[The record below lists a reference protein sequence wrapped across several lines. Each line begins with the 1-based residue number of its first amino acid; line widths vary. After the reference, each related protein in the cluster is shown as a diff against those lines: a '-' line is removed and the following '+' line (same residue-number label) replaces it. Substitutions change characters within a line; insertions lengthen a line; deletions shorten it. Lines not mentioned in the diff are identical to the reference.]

1 LPTNNKYRVQDI
13 AKDMGVDR
21 AEVIEALEKAFG
33 GTAKKAQT
41 ALSPEEVSYLLAK
54 YSNKHEVKNF
64 DEYFAKT
71 AAVKTEAPK
80 PEEKKPAAKKKAA
93 PKTEEVKAEAPK
105 EEKSAP
111 AKEAKPVEKPAAKA
125 EAPKA
130 EPAKTEEAKAAP
142 AKTEAPKVEPVKTEA
157 PKPEEKKPVEAP
169 KAEEKPAAKAE
180 APKADNR
187 PARQDNRDNR
197 QNNDRRP
204 DNRDNRQS
212 GDRNN
217 FNRDN
222 NRQGGDRNGFNRDNN
237 RQGGDRNNFNRDNR
251 DNRND
256 NRNKPTAPAAGAK
269 HDVRTPAID
278 SSKIKVNTP
287 PMQKQK
293 GEAVQRGEQVT
304 KTVDTRGS
312 YVELDKYNERYE
324 SIAPAG
330 RMNNDNYQRKQ
341 KINQKS
347 QNKNKGG
354 YNKRET
360 EAQKLKRLELERAR
374 KQQLKVQIP
383 DEIVVSELATRLK
396 VTATEVIKKLFNL
409 GVMANL
415 NETIDFDTA
424 CIVAEELGA
433 KVEKEVVVT
442 IEERLFEEVEDTP
455 DMLEER
461 SPVVVVMGHVDHGKT
476 SILDYIRKASVTS
489 TEAGGITQHIGAY
502 KVALEDREITF
513 LDTPGHEAF
522 TTMRARGANLTDIA
536 ILVVAADDGIMPQ
549 TVEAINHAKA
559 AGVSIIVAINKMDKE
574 TANPDRV
581 KEELTKYDLV
591 CEDWGGDVICVP
603 VSAKT
608 GYGMDTLLEMVGLV
622 ADVLELKANPNRLA
636 KGAVIEAR
644 LDKAR
649 GPIATILVQNGT
661 LRTGDIIIA
670 GTSVG
675 RVRVMRDD
683 QGRTVKEAGPSC
695 PVEIMGLAEVPS
707 AGDTF
712 AVVEDE
718 KLARELVEK
727 RKHDA
732 KEEQFKAYQKVT
744 LDNLFSS
751 IESGTVKELPIIVK
765 ADVQGSVEAVKQSLE
780 KITNEEVRVRVIH
793 GAVGAVSESDVMLAM
808 ASGAIIVGFNVR
820 PHPSAQENAKRE
832 GVEIRLYRVIYDA
845 IEDITTAMKG
855 MLSPKFREVE
865 LGRVEVRQ
873 VFKITNVGIVAG
885 SYVLDGKVARN
896 GQVRIVRDGII
907 IGDDHIAGLQRFKDS
922 VKEVSA
928 GYECGVSL
936 EKFTDIKEGDIFE
949 AYIVEEYRD

>member
-1 LPTNNKYRVQDI
+1 MPTNNKYRVQDI
-13 AKDMGVDR
+13 AKDIG
-21 AEVIEALEKAFG
+21 AERSEIIDMLDKAFG

-41 ALSPEEVSYLLAK
+41 ALTPEEVSYVLAT
-54 YSNKHEVKNF
+54 YASKHEVKSF
-64 DEYFAKT
+64 DDYFAAT
-71 AAVKTEAPK
+71 ASVKTE
-80 PEEKKPAAKKKAA
+80 KPAAPEKKAA
-93 PKTEEVKAEAPK
+93 PKK
-105 EEKSAP
+105 
-111 AKEAKPVEKPAAKA
+111 KPAKA
-125 EAPKA
+125 EEAPA
-130 EPAKTEEAKAAP
+130 EPAK
-142 AKTEAPKVEPVKTEA
+142 
-157 PKPEEKKPVEAP
+157 VEAP
-169 KAEEKPAAKAE
+169 KAEEKKPEVKAE
-180 APKADNR
+180 APKAEEKKPEVKAEAPKAEEKKPEVKAEAPKAEEKKPAER
-187 PARQDNRDNR
+187 PARPDNRDNRDNR
-197 QNNDRRP
+197 QN
-204 DNRDNRQS
+204 
-212 GDRNN
+212 GDRP
-217 FNRDN
+217 
-222 NRQGGDRNGFNRDNN
+222 Q
-237 RQGGDRNNFNRDNR
+237 FNRDNR
-251 DNRND
+251 DNRQNGDRPQFNRDNRDNRQNGDRPQFNRDNRDNRQNGDRPQFNRDNRDNRQGGFNRDNRND
-256 NRNKPTAPAAGAK
+256 NRFNKPAAQQQPAPKPAPNA
-269 HDVRTPAID
+269 PAID

-287 PMQKQK
+287 PTMQKQK

-304 KTVDTRGS
+304 KMVDTRGS

-324 SIAPAG
+324 NIAPAS
-330 RMNNDNYQRKQ
+330 RHSNDNFQRKQ

-354 YNKRET
+354 YNNKRET

-409 GVMANL
+409 GVMASL

-424 CIVAEELGA
+424 SIVADELGA
-433 KVEKEVVVT
+433 IVEKEVVVT
-442 IEERLFEEVEDTP
+442 IEERLFEEVEDTEEN
-455 DMLEER
+455 LETR

-476 SILDYIRKASVTS
+476 SILDYIRHASVTS

-581 KEELTKYDLV
+581 KEELTKYELV

-622 ADVLELKANPNRLA
+622 ADMADLKANPNRLA

-644 LDKAR
+644 LDKNR
-649 GPIATILVQNGT
+649 GPIATVLVQNGT
-661 LRTGDIIIA
+661 LRTGDVIIA

-683 QGRTVKEAGPSC
+683 QGRTVKVAGPSV

-712 AVVEDE
+712 AAVEDE

-820 PHPSAQENAKRE
+820 PHPSAAENAKRD

-855 MLSPKFREVE
+855 MLAPKFREVE

-907 IGDDHIAGLQRFKDS
+907 VGDDHIAGLQRFKDS
-922 VKEVSA
+922 VKEVAA

-936 EKFTDIKEGDIFE
+936 EKFTDIREGDIFE
-949 AYIVEEYRD
+949 AYMMEEYRD